1 MKPIISIEDIP
12 ILVRPCSP
20 DRDLMRTCLDQAEH
34 INLKTAIGNTIY
46 AQIRSETA
54 ECDTILMDGGSY
66 TDSCGNLQII
76 GGLKKGLAY
85 YAYGLIVRNGST
97 RQTRFGLVEKE
108 EEHSERATLKDR
120 LRESDEAIEIG
131 NVYINECLE
140 YIKDSDKYEDIT
152 DAKDEVFSE
161 NVSIKIIGK

>member
-1 MKPIISIEDIP
+1 MKPIISIDDIAE
-12 ILVRPCSP
+12 LTRPCTP
-20 DRDLMRTCLDQAEH
+20 DKDLMRSCLDQAEH

-46 AQIRSETA
+46 AQIVSTTSEY
-54 ECDTILMDGGSY
+54 DTILMDGGNY

-97 RQTRFGLVEKE
+97 KQTRFGLVQKE
-108 EEHSERATLKDR
+108 EEYSERAAIKDR

-131 NVYINECLE
+131 NVYINECLD

-152 DAKDEVFSE
+152 DAKDEIFSE
-161 NVSIKIIGK
+161 NVSIKIIGR